1 MTFSQIDRALCALIV
16 MGVSG
21 SGKSTVAEALAKRL
35 DWRFEDGDS
44 FHPPSNVEKMRAGH
58 PLDDDD
64 RRPWLQAIAA
74 EIDRVAGVGNHVV
87 IACSALKRSYREILI
102 HGRRDARIVF
112 LDGSCELIAERLS
125 KRKGHFMPP
134 GLLASQFA
142 TLEVPT
148 PDEHV
153 VTVSVDATVEA
164 IVDDIIGKLD
174 AVVGEGLPR

>member
-1 MTFSQIDRALCALIV
+1 MHDRLDQALCALIV

-35 DWRFEDGDS
+35 HWRFEDGDS
-44 FHPPSNVEKMRAGH
+44 FHPPSNVAKMRAGH
-58 PLDDDD
+58 PLNDDD

-74 EIDRVAGVGNHVV
+74 EIDRVADAKSHVI
-87 IACSALKRSYREILI
+87 IACSALKRSYRDILM
-102 HGRRDARIVF
+102 HGRHDARIVF
-112 LDGSCELIAERLS
+112 LDGSRELIAARLA

-134 GLLASQFA
+134 DLLASQFS

-153 VTVSVDATVEA
+153 VSVSIDATVDA
-164 IVDDIIGKLD
+164 IVDDIVGKLD
-174 AVVGEGLPR
+174 AEVGEDQPR